1 MQNVQ
6 VVVGVQWGDEGKAK
20 IVDYMAR
27 EHDIVVRFNGGANA
41 GHTAE
46 GEINGKTLK
55 FVFHLMPAG
64 ALYPE
69 KLCVIGNGVVLDP
82 AQLMNEIRELESH
95 DVSIRERLYLSGALH
110 LVFDFHKAMDRKR
123 EQNRGSKGLGTTFRG
138 IGPCYRDKA
147 GRSGIRLI
155 EALDLDW
162 LKNRLEG
169 IRAEYGSLLNDEEFG
184 DIAKMAKE
192 YHEFAKEFENR
203 IVDTGMFLGDK
214 IDEGQRVLLEGAQA
228 TFLDLDH
235 GTYPY
240 VSSSNAS
247 AGGACT
253 GSGLGPRY
261 VSSVLGVVKAYCTR
275 VGSGAFPSEILPESQ
290 NQADLVTVN
299 GENRNAGQYL
309 REIGNEFGA
318 TTGRPRRT
326 GWLDLV
332 MLKKAIRVNSLSGLA
347 LTKLDVLDGIEQIP
361 VCVAYEFKGKRIEE
375 VPMDARHLKDLKPI
389 YEYLPGWP
397 GTVQGCTGFESLPPE
412 ARNYIKS
419 IEDRVGVK
427 VHLIS
432 TGPQRTSTLETRY

>member
-1 MQNVQ
+1 MNNVQ

-46 GEINGKTLK
+46 GEINGKSLK

-64 ALYPE
+64 ALYAD
-69 KLCVIGNGVVLDP
+69 KLCVLGNGVVLDP
-82 AQLMNEIRELESH
+82 AQLMHEIEELEGH
-95 DVSIRERLYLSGALH
+95 QVSIRERLYLSGALH
-110 LVFDFHKAMDRKR
+110 LVFDFHKNMDRKR
-123 EQNRGSKGLGTTFRG
+123 EAERGSDGLGTTFRG

-155 EALDLDW
+155 EALDLEW
-162 LKNRLEG
+162 LKSRLEG
-169 IRAEYGSLLNDEEFG
+169 IRQEYGNLLTDEEFG
-184 DIAKMAKE
+184 DINRMATE
-192 YHEFAKEFENR
+192 SHAFAKEFESR
-203 IVDTGMFLGDK
+203 IVDTGMFLSDK
-214 IDEGQRVLLEGAQA
+214 IAEGQKVLLEGAQA

-261 VSSVLGVVKAYCTR
+261 VNSVLGVVKAYCTR
-275 VGSGAFPSEILPESQ
+275 VGSGAFPSEILSQSQ
-290 NQADLVTVN
+290 NRADLVEFN
-299 GENRNAGQYL
+299 GEVRNAGEYL
-309 REIGNEFGA
+309 REIGHEFGA

-347 LTKLDVLDGIEQIP
+347 LTKLDVLDGVKQIP
-361 VCVAYEFKGKRIEE
+361 VCVAYEYNGKRIEE

-389 YEYLPGWP
+389 YEYFPGWT
-397 GTVQGCTGFESLPPE
+397 GTVQGCNDFDSLPTE
-412 ARNYIKS
+412 ARAYIKS

-427 VHLIS
+427 VHLVS
-432 TGPQRTSTLETRY
+432 TGPQRSSTLKAD